1 MRIGLVRH
9 FKVNHEYPKKRL
21 LSKSDV
27 INWFADYDSTENL
40 QYSTVDLNGINW
52 KRCYTS
58 TLIRT
63 INTAKH
69 IYSGEIVSV
78 PQLKELSILN
88 SLSNRIK
95 LPFLIWGLIVRI
107 KSFSSNK
114 GVDAFEKDIITFID
128 RLIADNETDTLIV
141 SHWFV
146 MRVLRKELIKRGFV
160 GDKFK
165 SNEYGAL
172 YVYQSV

>member
-9 FKVNHEYPKKRL
+9 FKVNHPYPEKRIL
-21 LSKSDV
+21 TKSDV

-40 QYSTVDLNGINW
+40 QYKTVDLNGIDW
-52 KRCYTS
+52 ERCYSS

-69 IYSGEIVSV
+69 IYSGEIISV
-78 PQLKELSILN
+78 PQLQELSILN
-88 SLSNRIK
+88 SLSNKIK

-114 GVDAFEKDIITFID
+114 DVEAFEKGIIAFVD
-128 RLIADNETDTLIV
+128 KLIADNKTNTLIV

-165 SNEYGAL
+165 SNEYGTL
-172 YVYQSV
+172 YVYQSS